1 MTEKNI
7 QKFRRRIRQLT
18 GRSRGISM
26 DRRMSELRSYLRGW
40 MGYFGLAAQLKLP
53 KLDVRWVAV
62 TAQSRFEA
70 LKHGQIDLEC
80 GNTTPTLSRMKSVD
94 FSHLIFVDASGFLVR
109 GDARIGRA
117 AELGGKRIAVIAG
130 TTNEASLERAL
141 KQHSIAA
148 VVVKVREA
156 GEAVALLESGGADAF
171 AGDKLKLVGAAA
183 QARDPKVFALL
194 PDDLSFEPY
203 AFALPRNDT
212 AMRATV
218 NGALGEVFA
227 NLGRQGVAIDDAGAH
242 MYNLAAGLFGASTKE
257 MERML
262 EVIGVDRRFAYE
274 LPGAGDL
281 YVTCMGGRT
290 VRFGKLLGMGH
301 SFSEARKIMAGETLE
316 SIEIIRSMS
325 KAIPELEKRNLL
337 SPTDLP
343 FMRSLIDIVVNGQ
356 AVNLPLDTFFG
367 YS

>member
-1 MTEKNI
+1 VI
-7 QKFRRRIRQLT
+7 RRHAVSALVVALVLALGACATPSTPAPAAAAPVPADTLGRIKAVKTINVAFAGDSLPFSFVGPDNQPAGYSIDLCKHVIAAI
-18 GRSRGISM
+18 GRAAG
-26 DRRMSELRSYLRGW
+26 EPN
-40 MGYFGLAAQLKLP
+40 LA
-53 KLDVRWVAV
+53 VRWKVGT
-62 TAQSRFEA
+62 TAERLA
-70 LKHGQIDLEC
+70 MVGDGRADLEC

-94 FSHLIFVDASGFLVR
+94 FSNLVFVDASGFLVR

-183 QARDPKVFALL
+183 QARDPKVFVLL

-218 NGALGEVFA
+218 NGALGDVFRSPELDRIFA
-227 NLGRQGVAIDDAGAH
+227 RWFGTLGRPSQ
-242 MYNLAAGLFGASTKE
+242 
-257 MERML
+257 
-262 EVIGVDRRFAYE
+262 
-274 LPGAGDL
+274 
-281 YVTCMGGRT
+281 
-290 VRFGKLLGMGH
+290 LLG
-301 SFSEARKIMAGETLE
+301 
-316 SIEIIRSMS
+316 SMF
-325 KAIPELEKRNLL
+325 LL
-337 SPTDLP
+337 SITPE
-343 FMRSLIDIVVNGQ
+343 
-356 AVNLPLDTFFG
+356 
-367 YS
+367 